1 MPSDLEIGPGV
12 VIPAAELRQSASR
25 SSGPG
30 GQHVNKSA
38 TRVTLR
44 WNVRGSGALDE
55 RQKDR
60 VCAGLA
66 ARLTRAGDLVVHAE
80 ASRSRA
86 RNLEAAQARMAE
98 LIADALEVPRSRR
111 PTRPTAASRGRRR
124 EGRFGQRFVA
134 RAVSVRAQSH
144 TTACSPL
151 RKNESHN

>member
-111 PTRPTAASRGRRR
+111 PTRPTAASRGRRLDAKR
-124 EGRFGQRFVA
+124 QRSDLK
-134 RAVSVRAQSH
+134 RSRKVRDD
-144 TTACSPL
+144 PDG
-151 RKNESHN
+151 

>member
-1 MPSDLEIGPGV
+1 MLSDLEIGQGV
-12 VIPAAELRQSASR
+12 RIPAAELRQSASR

-44 WNVRGSGALDE
+44 WNVRESGALDE
-55 RQKDR
+55 AQKAR
-60 VCAGLA
+60 ACSGLA
-66 ARLTRAGDLVVHAE
+66 TRLTRAGELVVHAE

-111 PTRPTAASRGRRR
+111 PTRPTAASRGRRLDAKR
-124 EGRFGQRFVA
+124 QRSDLK
-134 RAVSVRAQSH
+134 RSRKVRDD
-144 TTACSPL
+144 PDG
-151 RKNESHN
+151 

>member
-1 MPSDLEIGPGV
+1 MLSDLEIGQGV
-12 VIPAAELRQSASR
+12 RIPAAELRQSASR

-44 WNVRGSGALDE
+44 WNVRESGALDE
-55 RQKDR
+55 KQKAR
-60 VCAGLA
+60 ACSGLA
-66 ARLTRAGDLVVHAE
+66 TRLTRSGELVVNAE

-111 PTRPTAASRGRRR
+111 PTRPTAASRGRRLDAKR
-124 EGRFGQRFVA
+124 QRSNLK
-134 RAVSVRAQSH
+134 RSRKVSDD
-144 TTACSPL
+144 PDG
-151 RKNESHN
+151 